1 MLGQDI
7 GGREPRVLANY
18 PSIDADFTGIGR
30 IRTTA
35 SLPYDSESIKGA
47 EKARER
53 LTKRGRQTSRHNSMI
68 VLRVIGTDRVCVSG
82 RERPSRSV
90 AWVAMTSTSQA
101 SRLPMATPRPFCAS
115 GEFGVRALPSD
126 EAVSSLSSGRLR
138 LVHGISGQ

>member
-47 EKARER
+47 EKVRER
-53 LTKRGRQTSRHNSMI
+53 LTKRGRQTSRHYSMI
-68 VLRVIGTDRVCVSG
+68 VLRVIETDRRCVSLAG
-82 RERPSRSV
+82 
-90 AWVAMTSTSQA
+90 
-101 SRLPMATPRPFCAS
+101 
-115 GEFGVRALPSD
+115 
-126 EAVSSLSSGRLR
+126 EAVSQCGVGGEDVHLAGEKASEGDAEAFLCHRRIRHACSSD
-138 LVHGISGQ
+138 